1 MTTQEKLEEAIRKQ
15 RELIIRFNE
24 LTEARQELRDEIMR
38 LDGEIRFL
46 RKEVKGQSNGKK

>member
-38 LDGEIRFL
+38 FDGKIRHLREEI
-46 RKEVKGQSNGKK
+46 EEQSNGKK